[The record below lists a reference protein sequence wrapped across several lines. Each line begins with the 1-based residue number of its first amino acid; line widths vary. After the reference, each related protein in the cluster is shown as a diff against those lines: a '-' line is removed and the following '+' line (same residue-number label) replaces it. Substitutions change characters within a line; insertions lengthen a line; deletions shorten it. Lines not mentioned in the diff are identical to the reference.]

1 MSEGLLPAAKI
12 VSDVRGFSAKGTG
25 AVGITAGFPCQ
36 TGVLFQIDGS
46 GVEDLVSFL
55 RASIK
60 PISCFNT
67 RGRELAGLDPSWV

>member
-36 TGVLFQIDGS
+36 AGVLFQIDGS

-55 RASIK
+55 RVDQTNLM
-60 PISCFNT
+60 F
-67 RGRELAGLDPSWV
+67 